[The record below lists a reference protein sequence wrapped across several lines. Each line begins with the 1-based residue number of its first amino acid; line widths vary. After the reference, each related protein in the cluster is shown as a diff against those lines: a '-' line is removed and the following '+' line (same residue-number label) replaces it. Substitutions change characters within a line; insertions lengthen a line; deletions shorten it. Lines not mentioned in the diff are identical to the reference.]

1 MPRPSKSALLLAP
14 MLALVLVVPAA
25 GQAPRGKPGSSP
37 ALEADAR
44 DAARPLPEATAP
56 LALPELL
63 ANSRF
68 HAPQLLEALARVRGA
83 EGRLL
88 TTEGAF
94 DTLFSAEIDAR
105 PTGFF
110 DGADAG
116 VRLMQPLAANGGNI
130 YAGYD
135 IARGRFPSSQTS
147 NNTAL
152 YGRVTVGTLFSLLRD
167 RDIDERRFNR
177 TLAAGEVELADN
189 DRLLVAI
196 GVQARAVAAWNN
208 WVIAGQRVAVFKGL
222 LQLALDRQAGFKRQV
237 AEGLRPAILLTEN
250 EQNIL
255 RRQTLVV
262 QAEQALQ
269 QAAVNL
275 SLFWRD
281 ADGNP
286 VVPTADRLPRA
297 LPQPLPVAEDVM
309 AALENRP
316 DLKVVDVRIGL
327 ARQRLALDRNNFL
340 PRLDLKAEVNQY
352 LGEAG
357 LAGRAYTGTESKLG
371 LNLTVPIQQRAA
383 RGRLNQTQADIEG
396 FQQRRRFIEDQIRV
410 EIGSLSVAA
419 RQARRLLGIAIDE
432 QDRAL
437 AMASAERRRFQEGAS
452 DFFLVNI
459 REEAAADAQVRRLD
473 AAFRQIVAHA
483 DLAAAT
489 ADLKALGLVGG

>member
-1 MPRPSKSALLLAP
+1 MMSSPSKVALALLLLP
-14 MLALVLVVPAA
+14 LMPAA
-25 GQAPRGKPGSSP
+25 AQPSGAKPAASP
-37 ALEADAR
+37 ALEAEAR
-44 DAARPLPEATAP
+44 QAAQPLPQPAAELG
-56 LALPELL
+56 LAELL
-63 ANSRF
+63 ANSRY
-68 HAPQLLEALARVRGA
+68 HAPQVLEALARVRGA

-94 DTLFSAEIDAR
+94 DTLFSADIDVR

-116 VRLMQPLAANGGNI
+116 VRLMQPLATNGGNI

-135 IARGRFPSSQTS
+135 IARGRFPSSQS
-147 NNTAL
+147 SSNTAL
-152 YGRVTVGTLFSLLRD
+152 FGRVTVGTLFSLLRD

-177 TLAAGEVELADN
+177 MLATGEIELADT

-196 GVQARAVAAWNN
+196 GVQSRAIAAWNN
-208 WVIAGQRVAVFKGL
+208 WVIAGQRVAVFKAL
-222 LQLALDRQAGFKRQV
+222 LQLSLDRQAGFKRQV

-262 QAEQALQ
+262 QAELALQ
-269 QAAVNL
+269 QTAVAL

-281 ADGNP
+281 PDGNP
-286 VVPTADRLPRA
+286 LVPGPERLPRA
-297 LPQPLPVAEDVM
+297 LPAPLPVAEDVM

-340 PRLDLKAEVNQY
+340 PKLDLKAELNQY
-352 LGEAG
+352 LGDAG

-371 LNLTVPIQQRAA
+371 LTLTVPIQQRGA
-383 RGRLNQTQADIEG
+383 RGRLSQTQAEIEA

-452 DFFLVNI
+452 DFFLVNL

-473 AAFRQIVAHA
+473 ATFRQIVAHA

-489 ADLKALGLVGG
+489 ADLAALGLSGN

>member
-1 MPRPSKSALLLAP
+1 MPRRNKLLLLLAAA
-14 MLALVLVVPAA
+14 MLAGPGAA
-25 GQAPRGKPGSSP
+25 QLPRGKPGASP

-44 DAARPLPEATAP
+44 DAARPLPDAAEP
-56 LALPELL
+56 LVLPELL

-68 HAPQLLEALARVRGA
+68 HAPQVLEALARVRGA

-88 TTEGAF
+88 STEGAF
-94 DTLFSAEIDAR
+94 DTLFSANLDAR

-110 DGADAG
+110 DGAEVGA
-116 VRLMQPLAANGGNI
+116 RLLQPLASNGGNV

-135 IARGRFPSSQTS
+135 IARGSFPSSQSS
-147 NNTAL
+147 NNTAR
-152 YGRVTVGTLFSLLRD
+152 YGRLTVGTLFSLLRD
-167 RDIDERRFNR
+167 REIDDRRFNR
-177 TLAAGEVELADN
+177 QLATGDVELADN

-196 GVQARAVAAWNN
+196 GVQARAITAWNN

-281 ADGNP
+281 GDGNP
-286 VVPTADRLPRA
+286 LVPGAERLPRA
-297 LPQPLPVAEDVM
+297 LPAPLPVAEDVM

-316 DLKVVDVRIGL
+316 DLKLVDVRITQ

-352 LGEAG
+352 VGDAG

-371 LNLTVPIQQRAA
+371 LTLTVPIQQRAA

-396 FQQRRRFIEDQIRV
+396 FAQRRRFIEDQIRV
-410 EIGSLSVAA
+410 EIGSLGIAA

-437 AMASAERRRFQEGAS
+437 AMAGAERRRFQEGAS
-452 DFFLVNI
+452 DFFLVNL

-489 ADLKALGLVGG
+489 ADLKALGLAGA

>member
-1 MPRPSKSALLLAP
+1 LLL
-14 MLALVLVVPAA
+14 MLALAGPALA
-25 GQAPRGKPGSSP
+25 QAPRGASP

-44 DAARPLPEATAP
+44 EAAKPLPAAGEALG
-56 LALPELL
+56 LAELL
-63 ANSRF
+63 ANSRY
-68 HAPQLLEALARVRGA
+68 HAPQVLEALARVRGA

-88 TTEGAF
+88 STEGAF
-94 DTLFSAEIDAR
+94 DTLFSANADMR
-105 PTGFF
+105 PTGFY
-110 DGADAG
+110 DGANLGA
-116 VRLMQPLAANGGNI
+116 RLTQPLASNGGNI

-135 IARGRFPSSQTS
+135 ISRGSFPSYQSGT
-147 NNTAL
+147 NTTQL
-152 YGRVTVGTLFSLLRD
+152 GRVTVGTLFSLLRD

-177 TLAAGEVELADN
+177 TLAAGDVELADN

-222 LQLALDRQAGFKRQV
+222 LQLALDRQAGFRRQV

-262 QAEQALQ
+262 QAEQGLQ
-269 QAAVNL
+269 QAAIAL
-275 SLFWRD
+275 SLYWRD
-281 ADGNP
+281 GDGNP
-286 VVPTADRLPRA
+286 VVPGPERLPRS

-316 DLKVVDVRIGL
+316 DLKVVDVRIGQ

-340 PRLDLKAEVNQY
+340 PKLDLKAEVNQY
-352 LGEAG
+352 VGDPG
-357 LAGRAYTGTESKLG
+357 LAGRPYTGTESKLG
-371 LNLTVPIQQRAA
+371 LTLTVPIQQRSA
-383 RGRLNQTQADIEG
+383 RGRLSQTQADIEG
-396 FQQRRRFIEDQIRV
+396 FKQRRRFIEDQIRI

-437 AMASAERRRFQEGAS
+437 AMATAERRRFQEGAS

-473 AAFRQIVAHA
+473 AAFRQIVAHT

-489 ADLKALGLVGG
+489 ADLKALGLVAE